1 MSDALT
7 VDDGRCFVCG
17 PYNADGL
24 HLRFEPAG
32 EGAVRASITL
42 PPRFQGWRGTAH
54 GGVVMM
60 LLDEAMAYACG
71 AIGERGM
78 TAAMQLRFRAAVPL
92 GEPLVVSGS
101 VKWKRR
107 HVIALDASV
116 ALTDGTLLATA
127 EGSFVSRGPLAKERL
142 GIPDARFAGGAAQ

>member
-1 MSDALT
+1 VSAAGPI
-7 VDDGRCFVCG
+7 DDGRCFVCG

-32 EGAVRASITL
+32 ETSVRAQITL

-71 AIGERGM
+71 ALGERGV
-78 TAAMQLRFRAAVPL
+78 TASMQLRFRAPVPL
-92 GEPLVVSGS
+92 GEALTITGA

-107 HVIALDASV
+107 QVIALEAAV
-116 ALTDGTLLATA
+116 AGADGTVLASA
-127 EGSFVSRGPLAKERL
+127 EGSFVSQGPLGKERL
-142 GIPDARFAGGAAQ
+142 GIPDAR

>member
-1 MSDALT
+1 MSAAAP
-7 VDDGRCFVCG
+7 VDDGRCFACG

-24 HLRFEPAG
+24 HMHFEPDG
-32 EGAVRASITL
+32 DGRVRAEITL

-54 GGVVMM
+54 GGIVMM

-78 TAAMQLRFRAAVPL
+78 TASMQLRFRAPVPL
-92 GEPLVVSGS
+92 GVPLVVTGE

-107 HVIALDASV
+107 HVIALDA
-116 ALTDGTLLATA
+116 AIADADGTLLAGA
-127 EGSFVSRGPLAKERL
+127 EGSFISQGPLGATRL
-142 GIPDARFAGGAAQ
+142 GVPDRS